1 MAEESDLEKTEP
13 ASPRRLEKARED
25 GDVPRSR
32 DLGTC
37 MILLGGAVAF
47 FTMGGNLIHEI
58 RMMLSGA
65 LTLSREEV
73 FDMALLLERNIP
85 RIFEV
90 VLAFSG
96 IAAVLMVVALSSP
109 LLIGGWLFSA
119 KAVQPNFGKLNPLK
133 GLKNM
138 VALRALVELLKAVGK
153 ALIVGTV
160 AWFALTMQLDTILGL
175 GKEPAKIGIEH
186 AGIILLRTFMATVGA
201 LAIIA
206 AIDAPYQMWN
216 YAKKL
221 RMTKEEVRQEHKDT
235 EGNPEIKAKIRQQQR
250 EIARRRMMAE
260 VPKADVVVTNP
271 TRYAVALKYSDE
283 KGAPGGAPVVVAKG
297 RGIIAAS
304 IRELAQ
310 QHHIPL
316 LEAPP
321 LARALYSSTNLGAMI
336 PVGLYKAV
344 AEVLAYVYQLRQYHS
359 GVGDRPPA
367 KPTKIDVPAHLDPHN
382 QPGAINTI
390 SREEATA

>member
-32 DLGTC
+32 DLATC
-37 MILLGGAVAF
+37 TILLGGAIAF
-47 FTMGGNLIHEI
+47 FTMGGNLIQEI

-73 FDMALLLERNIP
+73 FDMSLLLERNIP

-90 VLAFSG
+90 VFAFSG

-119 KAVQPNFGKLNPLK
+119 KAVQPNFGKLNPMK

-138 VALRALVELLKAVGK
+138 VAMRAIVELLKAVGK
-153 ALIVGTV
+153 ALIVGFV
-160 AWFALTMQLDTILGL
+160 AWMALSYQLDTILGL

-186 AGIILLRTFMATVGA
+186 AGVIILHTFMATVGA

-235 EGNPEIKAKIRQQQR
+235 EGNPEVRAKIRQQQR

-260 VPKADVVVTNP
+260 VPQADVVVTNP
-271 TRYAVALKYSDE
+271 TRYAVALKYSDAP
-283 KGAPGGAPVVVAKG
+283 GAPGAPVVIAKG
-297 RGIIAAS
+297 RGIIAAN

-310 QHHIPL
+310 HHHIPL

-321 LARALYSSTNLGAMI
+321 LARALYSTTQLGASI
-336 PVGLYKAV
+336 PHELYKAV
-344 AEVLAYVYQLRQYHS
+344 AEVLAYVYSLRDYHK
-359 GVGDRPPA
+359 GINKVRPV
-367 KPTKIDVPAHLDPHN
+367 KPGKIDVPDHLDPHN
-382 QPGAINTI
+382 QPGAVNAA
-390 SREEATA
+390 SHEGAAA

>member
-32 DLGTC
+32 DLATC
-37 MILLGGAVAF
+37 MILLGGGLAL
-47 FTMGGNLIHEI
+47 FTMGGNLITQI
-58 RMMLSGA
+58 QMMLRGA

-73 FDMALLLERNIP
+73 FDMSLLLERNIS
-85 RIFEV
+85 RILEV
-90 VLAFSG
+90 VFAFSG
-96 IAAVLMVVALSSP
+96 IAAVLMVVALATP

-119 KAVQPNFGKLNPLK
+119 KAIQPNFGKLNPMK

-153 ALIVGTV
+153 SLLVGFV
-160 AWFALTMQLDTILGL
+160 AWSALGFQLDTILGL

-186 AGIILLRTFMATVGA
+186 AGIIILRTFLATVGA

-221 RMTKEEVRQEHKDT
+221 RMTKEEIRQEHKDT
-235 EGNPEIKAKIRQQQR
+235 EGNPEIKSKIRQQQR
-250 EIARRRMMAE
+250 ELARRRMMAE

-271 TRYAVALKYSDE
+271 TRYAIALKYSDAQ
-283 KGAPGGAPVVVAKG
+283 GAPDAPVVVAKG
-297 RGIIAAS
+297 RGIIAAN

-316 LEAPP
+316 LEEPP
-321 LARALYSSTNLGAMI
+321 LARALYSTTELGDKI
-336 PVGLYKAV
+336 PQALYTAV
-344 AEVLAYVYQLRQYHS
+344 AEVLAYVYQLRAYYKGGGRRPVRPS
-359 GVGDRPPA
+359 G
-367 KPTKIDVPAHLDPHN
+367 IDVPAHLDPHN
-382 QPGAINTI
+382 QPGAVHSAST
-390 SREEATA
+390 EGVAA